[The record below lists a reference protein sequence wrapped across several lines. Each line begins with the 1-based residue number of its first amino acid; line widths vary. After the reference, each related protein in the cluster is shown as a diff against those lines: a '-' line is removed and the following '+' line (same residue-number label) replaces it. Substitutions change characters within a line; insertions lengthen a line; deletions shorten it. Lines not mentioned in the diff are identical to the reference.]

1 MNRFTLK
8 ISADDLLDLLSKQ
21 RARYSGKLDHAVSES
36 NYTQAKTLLS
46 KLEEL
51 KVVLDTTPVACS
63 EASLTIDIELSEIP
77 VPSLPRGML

>member
-8 ISADDLLDLLSKQ
+8 ISADDLLDLFSKQ
-21 RARYSGKLDHAVSES
+21 RARYSGKLDHTISES
-36 NYTQAKTLLS
+36 DYMQTKTLID

-51 KVVLDTTPVACS
+51 QIILDTTPVACS
-63 EASLTIDIELSEIP
+63 EASVTIDIELSEIP